1 MSTLQQT
8 ALQRHWIV
16 GRGLCMYRC
25 EEFGHVPRAKRRAAL
40 ELKLPV
46 WSPFDATGSHC
57 VWAGS
62 AAMIWFWDAAAVR
75 GATFEGTVN
84 GAPTDR
90 SRILPET
97 VFFPRKP
104 DGVHLQACHEGFEL
118 QDWRADV
125 LRDAFWFAQRPDAD
139 QTDWFLARRGSAA
152 SAADRDVPDVSA
164 SAFDSEPWTG
174 RVSPRAWLETNER
187 AVVAACVLALALAA
201 LWQEARFRKL
211 RHLTE
216 TAEVEFSRIQ
226 DEVAPLV
233 RARNELVRLRTRNRA
248 LADVSATPSQAYVMN
263 EVDRTL
269 PSPSAT
275 FYEWRYR
282 RGELSILVEDA
293 APDPIAYVRALE
305 AHPLFHRVKAEPDR
319 KADRLK
325 ISMEVD
331 A

>member
-1 MSTLQQT
+1 
-8 ALQRHWIV
+8 
-16 GRGLCMYRC
+16 MYRC
-25 EEFGHVPRAKRRAAL
+25 EEFGHVPRAKRRPAL

-46 WSPFDATGSHC
+46 WSPFDTTGSHC

-62 AAMIWFWDAAAVR
+62 TAMVWFWDAEAVH
-75 GATFEGTVN
+75 GQTPAGT
-84 GAPTDR
+84 ADR
-90 SRILPET
+90 KNPERVLPET

-118 QDWRADV
+118 QYWRADI
-125 LRDAFWFAQRPDAD
+125 LRDAFWFAQRPDEN
-139 QTDWFLARRGSAA
+139 QTEWFLARLGRSV
-152 SAADRDVPDVSA
+152 SAADLDVPHVPP

-174 RVSPRAWLETNER
+174 WMSPRAWLETNER
-187 AVVAACVLALALAA
+187 AVVAACVLALAMAA
-201 LWQEARFRKL
+201 LWQEGRFRKL
-211 RHLTE
+211 RHLTR
-216 TAEVEFSRIQ
+216 TAEGAFSRIQ
-226 DEVAPLV
+226 AEVAPLV

-248 LADVSATPSQAYVMN
+248 LSDLLATPSQAYVMN

-275 FYEWRYR
+275 FHEWRYR

-305 AHPLFHRVKAEPDR
+305 AHPLFHHVKAEPDR

-325 ISMEVD
+325 ISMEVE

>member
-1 MSTLQQT
+1 M
-8 ALQRHWIV
+8 
-16 GRGLCMYRC
+16 
-25 EEFGHVPRAKRRAAL
+25 PRAKRRPAL

-46 WSPFDATGSHC
+46 WSPFDATGFHC

-75 GATFEGTVN
+75 GATREGT
-84 GAPTDR
+84 ADR
-90 SRILPET
+90 KNTERVLPET

-118 QDWRADV
+118 QYWRADV

-139 QTDWFLARRGSAA
+139 QTDWFLARRGIA
-152 SAADRDVPDVSA
+152 AADPDVPYVSA

-187 AVVAACVLALALAA
+187 AVVAACVFALAMAV
-201 LWQEARFRKL
+201 LWQEGRVRKL
-211 RHLTE
+211 RHLTR
-216 TAEVEFSRIQ
+216 TAEAAFSRIQ

-233 RARNELVRLRTRNRA
+233 RARNELVRLRTRNHA
-248 LADVSATPSQAYVMN
+248 LSDLLATPSQAYVMN

-275 FYEWRYR
+275 FHEWRYR

-305 AHPLFHRVKAEPDR
+305 AHPLFRHVRAEPDR

-325 ISMEVD
+325 ISMEVE

>member
-1 MSTLQQT
+1 MSALQQT

-25 EEFGHVPRAKRRAAL
+25 EEFGHVPRAKRRPAL
-40 ELKLPV
+40 ELKLQV
-46 WSPFDATGSHC
+46 WSPFDATGFHC
-57 VWAGS
+57 VWTGS
-62 AAMIWFWDAAAVR
+62 TAMLWFWDA
-75 GATFEGTVN
+75 ETVH
-84 GAPTDR
+84 GQTGERPADR
-90 SRILPET
+90 KNTERVLPET
-97 VFFPRKP
+97 VFFPRKA
-104 DGVHLQACHEGFEL
+104 DGVYLQACHEGFEL

-125 LRDAFWFAQRPDAD
+125 LRDAFWFAQRPDAN
-139 QTDWFLARRGSAA
+139 QIDWFLARRGIT
-152 SAADRDVPDVSA
+152 AADPDVPCVPP

-174 RVSPRAWLETNER
+174 RMSPSAWLETNER
-187 AVVAACVLALALAA
+187 AVVAACVLVLAMAA
-201 LWQEARFRKL
+201 LWQEGRFRKL
-211 RHLTE
+211 RHLTQ
-216 TAEVEFSRIQ
+216 TAEAAFSRIQ

-233 RARNELVRLRTRNRA
+233 RARNELVRLRTRNHA
-248 LADVSATPSQAYVMN
+248 LSDLLANPSQAYLMN

-275 FYEWRYR
+275 FHEWRYR
-282 RGELSILVEDA
+282 RGELSVLVEDE

-305 AHPLFHRVKAEPDR
+305 AHPLFHHVKAEPGL